1 MDMKNQIT
9 QLRLNL
15 ASGGASK
22 PEKLVATEEWQG
34 GQMHR
39 QERSYQYIKITML
52 LKKNTPSNIYIIK

>member
-15 ASGGASK
+15 ASGGASNQ
-22 PEKLVATEEWQG
+22 EKLVATEEWQG
-34 GQMHR
+34 ALHR
-39 QERSYQYIKITML
+39 QDRSYQYIKITML